1 MSYTTNGMIG
11 IDLDAVTPALFN
23 GVASTTDGVGAKYTL
38 GTRVAGNN
46 NSEWIYVQ
54 AGEAI
59 STTTK
64 EPYALAVDENFQAF
78 KITKAR
84 AIAGHIIAVAPRQII
99 ADNAY
104 FWACTRGTNIPLRVA
119 ASCAADVNL
128 WTTAVA
134 GRLDDTSGAS
144 HRVVL
149 GIKIV
154 TAASAS
160 TSALNTVRNAI
171 ITNTLV
177 PELIA

>member
-1 MSYTTNGMIG
+1 MSYVTNGMIG
-11 IDLDAVTPALFN
+11 IDLSSVTA
-23 GVASTTDGVGAKYTL
+23 GTTTDGAGAKYTL
-38 GTRVAGNN
+38 GQRACGDG

-64 EPYALAVDENFQAF
+64 EPYALAVDENFQAK
-78 KITKAR
+78 KITKAL
-84 AIAGHIIAVAPRQII
+84 AIVGHIIAVAPRQII
-99 ADNAY
+99 ADNSF

-128 WTTAVA
+128 WTTATA

-154 TAASAS
+154 LAASAS
-160 TSALNTVRNAI
+160 TSAAQTIRNAI

>member
-1 MSYTTNGMIG
+1 MAYVTNGMIG
-11 IDLDAVTPALFN
+11 IDLTAVTPALLN
-23 GVASTTDGVGAKYTL
+23 GAASTTDGVGAKYTL
-38 GTRVAGNN
+38 GTRVAGDN
-46 NSEWIYVQ
+46 NSEYIYVQ

-64 EPYALAVDENFQAF
+64 EPYALAVDENFQAK
-78 KITKAR
+78 KITKAL
-84 AIAGHIIAVAPRQII
+84 ATAGHIVAVAPRQII

-128 WTTAVA
+128 WTTATA

-154 TAASAS
+154 LAASAS
-160 TSALNTVRNAI
+160 TSAAQTIRNAI

-177 PELIA
+177 PEVIA

>member
-1 MSYTTNGMIG
+1 MSYVTSGMIG
-11 IDLDAVTPALFN
+11 IDLTSVTA
-23 GVASTTDGVGAKYTL
+23 GTTTDGAGAKYTL
-38 GTRVAGNN
+38 GQRVMGKNN
-46 NSEWIYVQ
+46 AEYVYVQ

-59 STTTK
+59 STTTS
-64 EPYALAVDENFQAF
+64 EPYALAVDENFQAK
-78 KITKAR
+78 KITKAL
-84 AIAGHIIAVAPRQII
+84 AISGHIIAVAPRQII
-99 ADNAY
+99 ADNAF

-119 ASCAADVNL
+119 VSCAADVNL
-128 WTTAVA
+128 WTTATA

-160 TSALNTVRNAI
+160 TSAGNTIRNAI